1 MGGTLLETVKLRVE
15 NRQGTLY
22 VSSTDVPGLYLWGD
36 DPEDVFGAV
45 IPTIEALYKHNRDL
59 TVEARRSSEGDADR
73 WRTVETE
80 PTEVQ
85 IFIKAS
91 REQSQ
96 ANG

>member
-1 MGGTLLETVKLRVE
+1 MGGNFLETVKLRVE

-22 VSSTDVPGLYLWGD
+22 VSSADVPGLYLWGA

-59 TVEARRSSEGDADR
+59 NVEARRPSEARTVG
-73 WRTVETE
+73 WRTVKTE
-80 PTEVQ
+80 PTELQ
-85 IFIKAS
+85 IFVKAS